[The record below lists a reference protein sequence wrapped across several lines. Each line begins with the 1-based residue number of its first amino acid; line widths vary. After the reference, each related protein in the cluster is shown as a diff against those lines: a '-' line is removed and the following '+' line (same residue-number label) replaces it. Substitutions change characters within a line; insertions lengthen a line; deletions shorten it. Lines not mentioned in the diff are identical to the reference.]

1 MASQASRENVEMTFE
16 IDSDE
21 RLYLR
26 SGVKAPW
33 YKARDISPAE
43 RERFRQISEASR
55 EAKAAAVAGTSTPV
69 HAVPT
74 PRLNPLHL
82 MPQQPANGFSA
93 LSLFSGGGGL
103 DIGFDRAGYRHL
115 ASYDIL
121 EQTGQVLKA
130 ARPKWKVYSGQDG
143 DVTTKDWS
151 VWRGKVDVLHGGPP
165 CQPFSHAGRQQGADD
180 VRDMVPEMV
189 RAVLEMRPRA
199 FVLENVSGLR
209 AAKFA
214 DYLARTIYAPLKG
227 IYSVSSFTLEA
238 ADFGVPQRR
247 KRVFFVGFLDESS
260 AGLFVQPK
268 PTHSLSGAPGLKR
281 TLGARAALGL
291 ADIGKDGL
299 APTIRSG
306 LTGPRHTTSV
316 VNSATAATHWA
327 ELGIWPNGVAKDR
340 EAASKFPAQSGAFRL
355 SIADCMILQGFPGDW
370 PIFTGAVYRALGLI
384 GNSVAPPMGYA
395 VAVAVAAALKR

>member
-1 MASQASRENVEMTFE
+1 MTFE
-16 IDSDE
+16 IDGDE

-26 SGVKAPW
+26 RGVKAPW
-33 YKARDISPAE
+33 YKARDLSEVE
-43 RERFRQISEASR
+43 RQRFRRISEESR
-55 EAKAAAVAGTSTPV
+55 EAKAAATAGSSKPV
-69 HAVPT
+69 HAIPT
-74 PRLNPLHL
+74 PQLDPLAL
-82 MPQQPANGFSA
+82 MPQRSANGLSA

-121 EQTGQVLKA
+121 EQTGEVLKA
-130 ARPKWKVYSGQDG
+130 AHPDWTVFSGTDG
-143 DVTTKDWS
+143 DVTAKDWTA
-151 VWRGKVDVLHGGPP
+151 WHGKVDVLHGGPP

-180 VRDMVPEMV
+180 VRDMVPEMI
-189 RAVLEMRPRA
+189 RAVLKIRPRA
-199 FVLENVSGLR
+199 FILENVSGLR
-209 AAKFA
+209 AAKFE
-214 DYLARTIYAPLKG
+214 DYLAQTVHAPLRG
-227 IYSVSSFTLEA
+227 IYTVRSFTLEA

-247 KRVFFVGFLDESS
+247 KRVFFVGFLEAEIADR
-260 AGLFVQPK
+260 FVQPQ
-268 PTHSLSGAPGLKR
+268 PTHSTGDTPKLKR

-291 ADIGKDGL
+291 ADIGRDGL

-316 VNSATAATHWA
+316 VNSATAALHWA

-340 EAASKFPAQSGAFRL
+340 EAASNFPAKSGAFRL

-395 VAVAVAAALKR
+395 VAVAVAAALKG